1 MAILTTNGIFFSAG
15 NELNSR
21 RQLFPTST
29 VWSYFQAAA
38 PTGWTK
44 IITQDNKALRVVSG
58 TGAGSGGTTNFTT
71 VFSPTVALTGT
82 ITAPTSGI
90 QPGPALATSQ
100 IPSHIHSNGG
110 EVSLTINPQNPDGS
124 YTGGDVRAG
133 SGWSRNS
140 PATGSGGSS
149 STHTHPFTGSG
160 PIGSLGLS
168 VGVQYID
175 IIMCSFDG

>member
-44 IITQDNKALRVVSG
+44 IITQDNKAL
-58 TGAGSGGTTNFTT
+58 
-71 VFSPTVALTGT
+71 
-82 ITAPTSGI
+82 
-90 QPGPALATSQ
+90 
-100 IPSHIHSNGG
+100 PSHIHSNGG

-140 PATGSGGSS
+140 PATGSGGSDQ
-149 STHTHPFTGSG
+149 THTHPFTGSG

>member
-82 ITAPTSGI
+82 VTAPTSGI
-90 QPGPALATSQ
+90 QPGPALVTSQ

-133 SGWSRNS
+133 TGW
-140 PATGSGGSS
+140 
-149 STHTHPFTGSG
+149 
-160 PIGSLGLS
+160 
-168 VGVQYID
+168 GVQYID